1 MHGVSV
7 PVDGLRGRATS
18 LQVSRAEQD
27 GELVSGEILRDLQ
40 ADSLVCSGDQGDVRI
55 GHSDVPLVGGQ
66 ALRQQ
71 RSAMPDNLSTNPMA
85 HQQKVSFP
93 NRRAA
98 AARNRD
104 RILTAARVAFA
115 DPEAEISMAEI
126 ARRAGVGMATL
137 YRNFPGRRELL
148 EAVYIDEI
156 DAVCDAALTIQA
168 DTPGAAFVAWLRLVL
183 AFVPN
188 KRAIVSQLLEHTDH
202 DDQLLHDQPRP
213 STRRRPTAAGR
224 RTARR

>member
-1 MHGVSV
+1 
-7 PVDGLRGRATS
+7 
-18 LQVSRAEQD
+18 
-27 GELVSGEILRDLQ
+27 
-40 ADSLVCSGDQGDVRI
+40 
-55 GHSDVPLVGGQ
+55 
-66 ALRQQ
+66 
-71 RSAMPDNLSTNPMA
+71 MPQP
-85 HQQKVSFP
+85 HKVSFP

-156 DAVCDAALTIQA
+156 DALCDAALTLQT
-168 DTPGAAFVAWLRLVL
+168 DPPGAAFVAWLRVVL
-183 AFVPN
+183 AFVPT
-188 KRAIVSQLLEHTDH
+188 KRAIVSQLLEHTYHEDRLIH
-202 DDQLLHDQPRP
+202 ANRARALDAGRPLLKAAQQADEIRGDLTFDQIIDMINAIAKIPAGPDYLEPMFQTLLDGLRP
-213 STRRRPTAAGR
+213 SN
-224 RTARR
+224 ARETLP

>member
-1 MHGVSV
+1 M
-7 PVDGLRGRATS
+7 
-18 LQVSRAEQD
+18 AE
-27 GELVSGEILRDLQ
+27 
-40 ADSLVCSGDQGDVRI
+40 
-55 GHSDVPLVGGQ
+55 
-66 ALRQQ
+66 
-71 RSAMPDNLSTNPMA
+71 
-85 HQQKVSFP
+85 QQKVSFP

-115 DPEAEISMAEI
+115 DPDAEISMAEI

-156 DAVCDAALTIQA
+156 DAVCDAALTVQA
-168 DTPGAAFVAWLRLVL
+168 DTPGAAFVAWLRVVL

-202 DDQLLHDQPRP
+202 NDTLLHTNRARALDAGRP
-213 STRRRPTAAGR
+213 LLTAAQQAQEIRGDLTFEQIIDMINAIAKIPAGPGYLEPMFQTLLDGLR
-224 RTARR
+224 PPETRTTIP

>member
-1 MHGVSV
+1 
-7 PVDGLRGRATS
+7 
-18 LQVSRAEQD
+18 
-27 GELVSGEILRDLQ
+27 
-40 ADSLVCSGDQGDVRI
+40 
-55 GHSDVPLVGGQ
+55 
-66 ALRQQ
+66 
-71 RSAMPDNLSTNPMA
+71 MPDKLSDNVMA
-85 HQQKVSFP
+85 QPQKVSFP

-104 RILTAARVAFA
+104 RIVSAARAAFA
-115 DPEAEISMAEI
+115 DPDVEISMAEI

-156 DAVCDAALTIQA
+156 DAVCEAARTVRA
-168 DTPGAAFVAWLRLVL
+168 DTPGAAFVAWIRVVL

-202 DDQLLHDQPRP
+202 DDPVLRTNRARALD
-213 STRRRPTAAGR
+213 AGR
-224 RTARR
+224 PLLTVAQQAGEIRDDLSFDQIIDMINAVAKISAGPDYLEPMFQTLLDGLRPPQPGQSQCGTSRIG